1 MPKINISFR
10 VHPWHYKSIKAEISK
25 GNTLTGLFEELLN
38 EKFPVSSRFK

>member
-10 VHPWHYKSIKAEISK
+10 VHSWHYKAIKHEISK

-38 EKFPVSSRFK
+38 EKFPVSSKFK